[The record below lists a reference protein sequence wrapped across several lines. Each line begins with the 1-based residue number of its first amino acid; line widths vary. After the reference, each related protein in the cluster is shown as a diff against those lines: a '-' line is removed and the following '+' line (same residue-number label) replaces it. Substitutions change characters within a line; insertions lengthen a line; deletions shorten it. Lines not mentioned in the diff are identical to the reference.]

1 MKKYVQEKKKRIII
15 STILIICAYLFYIIS
30 YFEKS
35 NIFLTIDNFIG
46 VILIILIDFLFFKN
60 QIYSHHILSLSIISI
75 VLAFNL
81 FFIFKEIKKKFLM
94 LLLKIVF
101 VYSNCFFLLLIKYL
115 IDFYFYNIFLFGN
128 IKGIINLLYAILLY
142 RFEIFEKNNTN
153 NILLYIIYFIVCLI
167 YYYLYYYL
175 INNIGPIHTFICI
188 LFSNA
193 LLLFISNLRIIDLV
207 TFLFI
212 FIICLIYLE
221 ILQLHFCGLSENC
234 EVEIKKRCY
243 NNDFDKISNTIS
255 SISSSKT
262 KNELFTIL
270 NESLNL

>member
-1 MKKYVQEKKKRIII
+1 
-15 STILIICAYLFYIIS
+15 
-30 YFEKS
+30 
-35 NIFLTIDNFIG
+35 
-46 VILIILIDFLFFKN
+46 
-60 QIYSHHILSLSIISI
+60 
-75 VLAFNL
+75 
-81 FFIFKEIKKKFLM
+81 M
-94 LLLKIVF
+94 LLLKILF
-101 VYSNCFFLLLIKYL
+101 VYSNCFFLLLMKYL

-128 IKGIINLLYAILLY
+128 IKGIISLLYVILLY
-142 RFEIFEKNNTN
+142 KFEIFEKNNNN

-188 LFSNA
+188 LFSND